1 MGTLT
6 TSAISMPDAA
16 TRARAT
22 IAAALGIVS
31 PSAVPLRDGRVSLGD
46 RQQGFLPAHVLR
58 MLDERLRRRAADHAR
73 DERMLA
79 EAVAILGAEIA
90 EARGKSG
97 PDGATA
103 ALDRLLHVDGLS
115 QTQRAEAEV
124 MLRVALEEAAQE
136 SEGAAARLASL
147 PGGPKPV
154 MTSQVVSASQ
164 QINRHAQLLFATDQV
179 QRERQRPEVV
189 GRHRRPSTRQT
200 LTRAVRGTG
209 LIAGGRPST
218 APELD
223 KTIALA
229 TVATLRP
236 SDLGSSVTD
245 RPTIDPQTG
254 LAVITTAATDVP
266 QYFSVEIAPP
276 LRGLVAQGR
285 ERSGTAED
293 PHVLRISPDLPDE
306 QLRQVWVHQLS
317 QMTQQLEAANA
328 ARPRG
333 IFGRLRSLFSHER
346 RDRRLDADYAAY
358 RLLAKDW
365 HQAREEMLAYG
376 RSRGP
381 RDLEHIEG
389 DLRGLAAAIK
399 RRSGSSPEYPW
410 APDSIYSPRAA
421 LQGIAA
427 AEARRRATPAPHAPA
442 QLRQQVVAQIAT
454 LQAAVSDLESQAD
467 IKATSA
473 KGAAAKGTGP
483 ERNKARRHIELSKAY
498 QAAAS
503 DAGRALAAHH
513 ALLDELDAA
522 IADPDRPRTQIVQLA
537 RQAAQQAEAY
547 EASRNHALP
556 VDDLETGVPTG
567 RRLYAPVDD
576 MNRMLAAHGSSVRIE
591 ADAPPPVP
599 HAEYRRLF
607 SPDGVVVTV
616 GGSPDDDVTTICQVR
631 LRMKVRDLTEVPN
644 RDYELGELLRG
655 TLGEGGQGIATTA
668 THVSRANASLN
679 MQPLMARAPLGS
691 HVQVASHVIAP
702 RGDFSSSRSL
712 AETAGASA
720 YFQHGRVDVHRGEGF
735 LYTGQGQWEIEV
747 RTSATGPWSSVE
759 TVDAGQQLIWVA
771 SPYVVKAAT
780 ETVTLKQLGRE
791 SDLSK
796 TFPRHTVTR
805 ISGVQGIT
813 DRLISQARA
822 NLGPIDRIGYDYI
835 SGLITEDSYRLL
847 PDMAKPGGLSLPIP
861 VAGESEY
868 QLTVEVEPN
877 WRTAELRGESS
888 KEKGLE
894 EVEVEFAGVTASQ
907 VFTTSRSGSVA
918 LAYPG
923 AAIAGQPGSGHLPT
937 PTALSDVGSSH
948 VDISPGV
955 SAGRRAS
962 RSGGQ
967 DLSATSITPVVHR
980 YMGPTQG
987 AVVDLRVTATL
998 RKLSDPEAAP
1008 VVVTDTCKARMR
1020 LPENDLLRA
1029 GGPVDKNAVLRTD
1042 DETIKPGQDGRALLR
1057 GDATP
1062 PTAPQFLPPWHDTGE
1077 NQLRGPG
1084 KCLVQDLEGAEDA
1097 QRQALTALSTMGLVP
1112 PLDDDYQPRIDA
1124 LPSDRR
1130 LRAGQLANYDRV
1142 IRQINA
1148 PRIEAGINQACQ
1160 GGLIVVLID
1169 QRTGHAPR
1177 SHPFRLAVTQDFADV
1192 EPLGTSTD
1200 DYVVRLGIAS
1210 DATQRTSG
1218 RSTSVPLS
1226 VGVGVDDLPKR
1237 IARWVGKLGARLS
1250 RNAVARNFGWSA
1262 GRRVNRV
1269 TLHES
1274 TGPVDKLRQ
1283 GIRITF
1289 AEITDQG
1296 DSEMLADVTGR
1307 MTLAYDSAMT
1317 RAEAPVFDAQPKKPH
1332 TAAIDRSMLVAVDA
1346 GNPAD
1351 RIFAA
1356 VPQIRSDT
1364 SALLQLHTLLA
1375 PDSLVAH
1382 PEWRN
1387 GSYRLPMVITP
1398 PPANPEQALQDR
1410 TLLPQQL
1417 KVVIR
1422 GEAVSKTFVA
1432 KSEQNTGDINFTMHN
1447 VGFTSGT
1454 STSTGIGGS
1463 RDGPIDGD
1471 DSSLSTSEAI
1481 GRTSGTSQSTT
1492 SSETTG
1498 AERLLVNLGTHYES
1512 IERYKLVAD
1521 IMQDDRVI
1529 QTIQL
1534 DDALAQSTM
1543 PERRALELYGSGVL
1557 DLPPAVL
1564 ADVDERFRAGTLD
1577 LEPRTAVGFE
1587 RRYEFEKT
1595 DATTDDRAIQ
1605 LTDIVRVQSGIAES
1619 TKSTPKERLRET
1631 LVRAQDAVTQQRAVR
1646 MPDRYQ
1652 HGLAA
1657 SQVELITPLSDPHGR
1672 VELLNLIRSQ
1682 IDELAPGHLA
1692 TDPLLEPAL
1701 EVDLGTDS
1709 YRGPLED
1716 MFGPRGYPTAIEVPV
1731 DGQQRPDVLMI
1742 RVKAHKV
1749 GPIMIDDVPKI
1760 SKVDAIGLI
1769 QGYKYR
1775 QLDRSVSRSTTY
1787 TASLE
1792 LAQDNGEGG
1801 TPSGGVATSRIRQVT
1816 SGSGEQNTT
1825 LDRTGHFDM
1834 AKVRQEI
1841 VFTTEVIRLHN
1852 AGAAEMASGKWRRK
1866 RIDPALVTTVSEPR
1880 QLRAMMTTL
1889 VPRKLIRDASTVDDQ
1904 QAVPE
1909 QIPEHR
1915 TFEWPASTIPEQ
1927 VVTYGK
1933 GDKPTN
1939 QLVNQLSSHLSQP
1952 EVLGTA
1958 GVLENQLAI
1967 ETQLMP
1973 TALKSNFKELTSEN
1987 GFRMQPMAAPG
1998 NGRTTVAVVIH
2009 AKPLG
2014 WELDD
2019 DHPLPDAQTGTVERG
2034 QKTTNSS
2041 TTGNHLLPPT
2051 VSGGSSD
2058 GIISVGGS
2066 VGDQVKEQS
2075 SGGRGTRQEN
2085 TKFENGEVVTVRIPV
2100 VYDITVH
2107 QQTDKGRRTPEI
2119 KRTTHL
2125 PNAAKAQF
2133 FVTMLKHEYLELLR
2147 QMETGDPIDLAQ
2159 IGRRLPAMRA
2169 KLDKPDMRA
2178 TEFAQ
2183 DAPGQKVY
2191 QPYQPLL
2198 DALLKAK
2205 LERRTVV
2212 LAVREADGYDRL
2224 YQAFPNGTM
2233 VGVDDGGFAAAFATL
2248 HPTMVK
2254 MAEGRVDLRELY
2266 NTSERR
2272 GSFSAKVAAELEQN
2286 GVPTSM
2292 LKGLDYSTTVRTFDK
2307 APEIPPQPHPITGGW
2322 TITPTA
2328 HGPSLGG
2335 P

>member
-1 MGTLT
+1 M
-6 TSAISMPDAA
+6 TSAISVPDAA
-16 TRARAT
+16 TRARST

-31 PSAVPLRDGRVSLGD
+31 PSAVPLRDGRVSLGG
-46 RQQGFLPAHVLR
+46 RQGVLPAHVVR
-58 MLDERLRRRAADHAR
+58 ALDDRLRRRAADHAR

-79 EAVAILGAEIA
+79 EAVAILGTEIA
-90 EARGKSG
+90 EARDESG

-136 SEGAAARLASL
+136 SEEAAARLASL
-147 PGGPKPV
+147 PGGPRPV
-154 MTSQVVSASQ
+154 MTSQVVTASQ
-164 QINRHAQLLFATDQV
+164 QINRQAQLLFATDHGQG
-179 QRERQRPEVV
+179 ERQRPEVV
-189 GRHRRPSTRQT
+189 GRHRPASTRQT
-200 LTRAVRGTG
+200 LTREVRGTG
-209 LIAGGRPST
+209 LIAGGRPSA

-223 KTIALA
+223 KSTALA

-236 SDLGSSVTD
+236 SDLGSSFTD

-254 LAVITTAATDVP
+254 LAVIATTASEAP
-266 QYFSVEIAPP
+266 QYIQVEIAPP
-276 LRGLVAQGR
+276 FRGLIAQAR
-285 ERSGTAED
+285 LRTGTAHD
-293 PHVLRISPDLPDE
+293 PHVLRISPKLPDA

-317 QMTQQLEAANA
+317 QMTQQLEAAKA
-328 ARPRG
+328 GRPKG
-333 IFGRLRSLFSHER
+333 ILGRLRSVFSHER

-365 HQAREEMLAYG
+365 HQAREETLAYG

-389 DLRGLAAAIK
+389 DLRGLAATIK
-399 RRSGSSPEYPW
+399 RRSGSSPDLPW
-410 APDSIYSPRAA
+410 AQDSIYSPRAA

-427 AEARRRATPAPHAPA
+427 DEARRRATPAPHTPG
-442 QLRQQVVAQIAT
+442 QLRRQLVAQIAT

-467 IKATSA
+467 IKATCAEEATS
-473 KGAAAKGTGP
+473 KGTDS
-483 ERNKARRHIELSKAY
+483 ERNKGRRHVELSNAY
-498 QAAAS
+498 QNAAS
-503 DAGRALAAHH
+503 DAGQALAAHH

-522 IADPDRPRTQIVQLA
+522 ITDPDRPRTQIVELA
-537 RQAAQQAEAY
+537 RQAAQKAEAY
-547 EASRNHALP
+547 EASRNQALP

-576 MNRMLAAHGSSVRIE
+576 MNRMLAARGSRVRIE
-591 ADAPPPVP
+591 AEAPPPVP

-631 LRMKVRDLTEVPN
+631 LRMKVGDLTEVPG

-679 MQPLMARAPLGS
+679 LQPLMAMAPVGS
-691 HVQVASHVIAP
+691 HVQVTSHVVSP
-702 RGDFSSSRSL
+702 RFDSSSSRSL

-720 YFQHGRVDVHRGEGF
+720 HFQHGRVDVHRGEGF
-735 LYTGQGQWEIEV
+735 LYTGRGQWEIEV
-747 RTSATGPWSSVE
+747 RTSATGPWSAVE

-813 DRLISQARA
+813 DRLVSQARA

-868 QLTVEVEPN
+868 ELTVEVEPI
-877 WRTAELRGESS
+877 WSTVELRGESS
-888 KEKGLE
+888 VEMGQE
-894 EVEVEFAGVTASQ
+894 EVQVEFAGVSASQ
-907 VFTTSRSGSVA
+907 VVTTSRSGSVA

-923 AAIAGQPGSGHLPT
+923 AAIAGQPASGHLPT

-955 SAGRRAS
+955 SAGRRTS
-962 RSGGQ
+962 SSGGQ

-980 YMGPTQG
+980 YMGRTQG

-1008 VVVTDTCKARMR
+1008 VVVTDTCNARLR

-1029 GGPVDKNAVLRTD
+1029 GGPVDKNAVLRAED
-1042 DETIKPGQDGRALLR
+1042 GTIKPGQDGRALLK
-1057 GDATP
+1057 GDAAP
-1062 PTAPQFLPPWHDTGE
+1062 PTGPQFLPPWHGTGE

-1084 KCLVQDLEGAEDA
+1084 KSLVQDLEGAEDA

-1124 LPSDRR
+1124 LPSDQR
-1130 LRAGQLANYDRV
+1130 LRAGQLANYDR
-1142 IRQINA
+1142 IIQQINA

-1160 GGLIVVLID
+1160 GGLIVELID

-1177 SHPFRLAVTQDFADV
+1177 YHPFRLAVTQDFDDV

-1210 DATQRTSG
+1210 DATQRMSG

-1226 VGVGVDDLPKR
+1226 VGVGVDDLPKG

-1250 RNAVARNFGWSA
+1250 RTAVARNFGWSA

-1289 AEITDQG
+1289 AKVTDKG
-1296 DSEMLADVTGR
+1296 DSELLADVTGR
-1307 MTLAYDSAMT
+1307 MTLAYDSALT
-1317 RAEAPVFDAQPKKPH
+1317 RAEAPVFEAQPKKPH

-1356 VPQIRSDT
+1356 VPEIRSDT

-1382 PEWRN
+1382 PDWRN
-1387 GSYRLPMVITP
+1387 GSYQLPMVITP
-1398 PPANPEQALQDR
+1398 PPANPAQALQDR

-1422 GEAVSKTFVA
+1422 GEAVSKTFA
-1432 KSEQNTGDINFTMHN
+1432 AISEQNTGDINFTMHN

-1463 RDGPIDGD
+1463 RGGPVDGD

-1481 GRTSGTSQSTT
+1481 GRTTGTSQLTT
-1492 SSETTG
+1492 SGQTTG
-1498 AERLLVNLGTHYES
+1498 EERLAVHLGKHYEF
-1512 IERYKLVAD
+1512 IERYELVAD
-1521 IMQDDRVI
+1521 IMQGDRVM
-1529 QTIQL
+1529 QTVPL
-1534 DDALAQSTM
+1534 DDALAQSAM

-1564 ADVDERFRAGTLD
+1564 ADVDERYRAEKLD

-1595 DATTDDRAIQ
+1595 DATTDDRAVQ
-1605 LTDIVRVQSGIAES
+1605 LTDMVRAQSGIAES
-1619 TKSTPKERLRET
+1619 TASTPQERLQDT
-1631 LVRAQDAVTQQRAVR
+1631 LVRAQDAVTRQRAVG
-1646 MPDRYQ
+1646 MPDRWQ

-1657 SQVELITPLSDPHGR
+1657 SQVDSIAPLDDPHAR
-1672 VELLNLIRSQ
+1672 VELLNLFRPQ
-1682 IDELAPGHLA
+1682 IDELAPGHRA
-1692 TDPLLEPAL
+1692 ANPLLEPAL
-1701 EVDLGTDS
+1701 QVDLGRDS
-1709 YRGPLED
+1709 YRGPLD
-1716 MFGPRGYPTAIEVPV
+1716 NMFGQRGYLTAIELPV
-1731 DGQQRPDVLMI
+1731 DGQQRPDVLLL
-1742 RVKAHKV
+1742 RTKARGV
-1749 GPIMIDDVPKI
+1749 GPIMIDDVPEI
-1760 SKVDAIGLI
+1760 SKVDTIGLR
-1769 QGYKYR
+1769 QNYKYEEEG
-1775 QLDRSVSRSTTY
+1775 RSISQSTAY
-1787 TASLE
+1787 SFGLE
-1792 LAQDNGEGG
+1792 IEQSNSEGG
-1801 TPSGGVATSRIRQVT
+1801 TLTGGVATSRVRQVT
-1816 SGSGEQNTT
+1816 SGSGRQNTT

-1834 AKVRQEI
+1834 AKVRQEV

-1852 AGAAEMASGKWRRK
+1852 PGAAELASGKWWSK
-1866 RIDPALVTTVSEPR
+1866 RIDPAIVTTVSEPR
-1880 QLRAMMTTL
+1880 QLRTMMTTL
-1889 VPRKLIRDASTVDDQ
+1889 VPRKLIRDAPTVDDQ

-1909 QIPEHR
+1909 GIPEHR
-1915 TFEWPASTIPEQ
+1915 AFEWPASAVAEQ
-1927 VVTYGK
+1927 VFTYGK

-1939 QLVNQLSSHLSQP
+1939 QLFNRLCSHLSQP
-1952 EVLGTA
+1952 EELGEA

-1967 ETQLMP
+1967 ETQLME
-1973 TALKSNFKELTSEN
+1973 TALKSNFKALTSKN
-1987 GFRMQPMAAPG
+1987 GFRMEPMTARG
-1998 NGRTTVAVVIH
+1998 NGQTTRSVVIH
-2009 AKPLG
+2009 ATPLG
-2014 WELDD
+2014 WNLDD
-2019 DHPLPDAQTGTVERG
+2019 DDPLPDAQTGTVERG
-2034 QKTTNSS
+2034 QKTTSSS
-2041 TTGNHLLPPT
+2041 TTGNYLLPPT
-2051 VSGGSSD
+2051 VSVGSSG
-2058 GIISVGGS
+2058 GIISVSGS

-2075 SGGRGTRQEN
+2075 SSGRGTRLEN
-2085 TKFENGEVVTVRIPV
+2085 TKFENGDVVTVRIPV

-2107 QQTDKGRRTPEI
+2107 QQTDKGRGKLEI
-2119 KRTTHL
+2119 ERTTHL
-2125 PNAAKAQF
+2125 PGAAKAQY
-2133 FVTMLKHEYLELLR
+2133 FVTMLKHEYLERLR
-2147 QMETGDPIDLAQ
+2147 QMETGDPLDLAQ
-2159 IGRRLPAMRA
+2159 NGGRLPAVRT
-2169 KLDKPDMRA
+2169 KLGKPDMRA
-2178 TEFAQ
+2178 TEYAQ
-2183 DAPGQKVY
+2183 DASGQEVY

-2205 LERRTVV
+2205 LEGRTVV
-2212 LAVREADGYDRL
+2212 LAVREADGCDRR
-2224 YQAFPNGTM
+2224 YVAFPGGM
-2233 VGVDDGGFAAAFATL
+2233 EGVDDGGFAAAFAKL

-2254 MAEGRVDLRELY
+2254 MAEGRVDLRKLY
-2266 NTSERR
+2266 NTSERG
-2272 GSFSAKVAAELEQN
+2272 GSFSTKVAAELEQN

-2292 LKGLDYSTTVRTFDK
+2292 LKGLDYATTVRAFTK
-2307 APEIPPQPHPITGGW
+2307 APEVPPQPHPITGGW
-2322 TITPTA
+2322 TITPTT
-2328 HGPSLGG
+2328 HGPSLGA